1 MGSERMKSAKPRVA
15 VAIRRATD
23 NDVAAIAALMK
34 ARKLAKGGDLRA
46 RLKQLVGSTM
56 SDCFVAEER
65 GSITGAVLAV
75 FNGFTVFVSHIAVDA
90 VIERKGVG
98 SALLEAVVAHAKGR
112 KATSLIVDSRLTSTT
127 FFFRH
132 GFSLPGAVLM
142 IRDV

>member
-1 MGSERMKSAKPRVA
+1 MKSAKPRTA
-15 VAIRRATD
+15 ATIRKATD
-23 NDVAAIAALMK
+23 ADVAAVAALMK
-34 ARKLAKGGDLRA
+34 ARKLAKGGDLPA
-46 RLKQLVGSTM
+46 RLKQLVASSM
-56 SDCFVAEER
+56 SDCFVAEE
-65 GSITGAVLAV
+65 GGNITGAVLAV

-90 VIERKGVG
+90 AIERKGVG
-98 SALLEAVVAHAKGR
+98 SALLEAVVARAKER

>member
-1 MGSERMKSAKPRVA
+1 MKAAKPKVTA
-15 VAIRRATD
+15 AIRAATD

-34 ARKLAKGGDLRA
+34 ARKLAKGGDLRQ
-46 RLKQLVGSTM
+46 RLKQLVASSM
-56 SDCFVAEER
+56 ADCFVAEER
-65 GSITGAVLAV
+65 GEIVGAVLSV
-75 FNGFTVFVSHIAVDA
+75 FNGFTVFISHIAVDA
-90 VIERKGVG
+90 ALERKGVG
-98 SALLEAVVAHAKGR
+98 SVLLEAVVARAKER